1 MKIGID
7 IGGTSVKG
15 ILLKDNEILKEY
27 SLPTHGGEGREAIIG
42 SAFGV
47 IDKLI
52 CDEVTIIGVSSA
64 GNIDPINGRCVYA
77 TDNLKGWT
85 GFNIKEAVE
94 SRYTLPCLVDNDAV
108 CALKAELCNYP
119 SVKSAVMVTFGTGI
133 GGAVLSGGKIV
144 RGQHYDGGR
153 LGHSVLVPNGLS
165 CNCGKQG
172 CAEVYLSCT
181 ALRKRALKNCKDI
194 VGVKE
199 LIELYKK
206 GDKFVN
212 DIFNEFSF
220 YLNVFLDNI
229 RTFISPEVII
239 LGGGLA
245 NDSETLMSFI
255 SDRKDVRI
263 AKYGNNAGAIGSLIE
278 KY

>member
-15 ILLKDNEILKEY
+15 ILLKDNEIITEY
-27 SLPTHGGEGREAIIG
+27 SLPTRGGEGREAIIG

-52 CDEVTIIGVSSA
+52 CDEVTLIGVSSA
-64 GNIDPINGRCVYA
+64 GNIDPFSGTCVYA

-85 GFNIKEAVE
+85 GFNVKKAVE
-94 SRYTLPCLVDNDAV
+94 SRYSLPCLVDNDAV

-119 SVKSAVMVTFGTGI
+119 SVKSAVMLTFGTGI
-133 GGAVLSGGKIV
+133 GGAVLSGGQIV
-144 RGQHYDGGR
+144 RGNNYDGGR
-153 LGHSVLVPNGLS
+153 LGHSVLVPNGLT

-181 ALRKRALKNCKDI
+181 ALRKKAAAKI
-194 VGVKE
+194 GEIGVKE
-199 LIELYKK
+199 LVELYKK
-206 GDKFVN
+206 DDKSAKE
-212 DIFNEFSF
+212 IFSEFSF
-220 YLNVFLDNI
+220 YLNLFLDNI
-229 RTFISPEVII
+229 RTFISPEVIV

-245 NDSETLMSFI
+245 NDGATLMSFI
-255 SDRKDVRI
+255 TDRSDVEI

-278 KY
+278 KF